1 MENKKTEVVKKEVA
15 PKKAVKPKVEKQV
28 APVSHQVKAYRVSN
42 NSSSGKKLWAYAIA
56 IFELLGMV
64 DGKSARKAALS
75 SFFKS
80 SSIVGHHIKN
90 GNFELDSADTT
101 RIKLSPVGRNYFLN
115 RLNGTNAQRVSPELL
130 QGYRDLIRYGKTE
143 CVLIPDSIKNKDV
156 IPIEFGN

>member
-1 MENKKTEVVKKEVA
+1 MENKKTEVVKTT
-15 PKKAVKPKVEKQV
+15 KKAASKKADKPEVVIQT
-28 APVSHQVKAYRVSN
+28 SQQVKAFRVSN
-42 NSSSGKKLWAYAIA
+42 NSTSGAKLWAYAVA

-90 GNFELDSADTT
+90 GNFELDTADAT
-101 RIKLSPVGRNYFLN
+101 RIKLSSVGRNYFLN

-143 CVLIPDSIKNKDV
+143 CILIPDSIKNRDV
-156 IPIEFGN
+156 VPIEFGN